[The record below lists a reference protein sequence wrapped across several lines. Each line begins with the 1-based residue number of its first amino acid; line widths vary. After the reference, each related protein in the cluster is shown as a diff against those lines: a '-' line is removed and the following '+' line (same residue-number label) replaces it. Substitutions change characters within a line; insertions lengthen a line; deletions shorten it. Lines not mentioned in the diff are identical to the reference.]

1 MILIRKNSILIR
13 KINFNK
19 ENIILIRKNLILIRQ
34 IGFLIENVKLISS
47 DLAGE
52 HFEAILIYFS
62 KKKLFIFFR
71 LLNSHLYL
79 L

>member
-1 MILIRKNSILIR
+1 MK
-13 KINFNK
+13 
-19 ENIILIRKNLILIRQ
+19 
-34 IGFLIENVKLISS
+34 IGFLIENEILISS

-52 HFEAILIYFS
+52 HIEGILIYFS

-71 LLNSHLYL
+71 LLKGLNYL